1 MKRGEDGEKWSERA
15 KRASHQTTTNN
26 KHGGWGG
33 GQHTSL
39 AVE

>member
-1 MKRGEDGEKWSERA
+1 MKRGEDGEKWSERER
-15 KRASHQTTTNN
+15 KEQVIKQQQTINTE
-26 KHGGWGG
+26 GGG